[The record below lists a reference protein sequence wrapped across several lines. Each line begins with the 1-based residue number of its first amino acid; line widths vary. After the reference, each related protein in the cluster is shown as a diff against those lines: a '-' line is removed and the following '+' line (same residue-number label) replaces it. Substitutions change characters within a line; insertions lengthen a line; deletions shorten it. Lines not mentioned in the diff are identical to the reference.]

1 MTSARA
7 LTEAIRR
14 VYSSYTRENS
24 LSRDVMYD
32 GERSKVGGSEEL
44 FDVGG
49 RVIWI
54 YDGSRWEEYDSS
66 A

>member
-1 MTSARA
+1 MSSAKA
-7 LTEAIRR
+7 LTEEIRR

-24 LSRDVMYD
+24 LSSDVMYD

-49 RVIWI
+49 RVI
-54 YDGSRWEEYDSS
+54 
-66 A
+66 

>member
-1 MTSARA
+1 
-7 LTEAIRR
+7 
-14 VYSSYTRENS
+14 
-24 LSRDVMYD
+24 MYD

-54 YDGSRWEEYDSS
+54 YDGPRWEEYDSS

>member
-1 MTSARA
+1 MSSAKA

-24 LSRDVMYD
+24 LSSDVMYD

-44 FDVGG
+44 VDVGG
-49 RVIWI
+49 RLIWI
-54 YDGSRWEEYDSS
+54 NDGSR
-66 A
+66 

>member
-1 MTSARA
+1 MSSAMA

-24 LSRDVMYD
+24 LSSDVMYAGD
-32 GERSKVGGSEEL
+32 RSKFGGSEE

-49 RVIWI
+49 RLTWMN
-54 YDGSRWEEYDSS
+54 DDSRWEE
-66 A
+66 

>member
-1 MTSARA
+1 MSSAKA

-24 LSRDVMYD
+24 LSSDVMYD

-44 FDVGG
+44 VDIGG
-49 RVIWI
+49 RLIWI
-54 YDGSRWEEYDSS
+54 NDGSR
-66 A
+66 